1 MVKTLRFHCGVEVG
15 SVPSWGT
22 KIPHTVQCSQKF
34 KKKKK
39 KMEERQERRIRERRV
54 MKMLYGRLAVGAG
67 GV

>member
-1 MVKTLRFHCGVEVG
+1 MVQYLVGELRFH
-15 SVPSWGT
+15 T
-22 KIPHTVQCSQKF
+22 RCSAAKNF
-34 KKKKK
+34 KKKK

>member
-39 KMEERQERRIRERRV
+39 KWKRGRRGESE
-54 MKMLYGRLAVGAG
+54 KDG
-67 GV
+67 